1 MRRALLLVCAW
12 GLDALIGD
20 PRSLPHPIRWMGTLI
35 AWAENM
41 LRKRFPETPK
51 GERLGGMMMTL
62 TVLGITFTC
71 TVILLYMMEMIS
83 IVLNFAFSVVICA
96 YMLAPRSLRE
106 ESTAVQTALERADL
120 PGARKALSW
129 IVGRDTDRLDE
140 VGVARAAVETV
151 AENASDG
158 VIAPL
163 LYMAVLGPLGAVLY
177 KAVNTMDSMVGYHN
191 ERYEHW
197 GCAAARLD
205 DLVNFLPAR
214 ISGVLMCAAA
224 PLVGLNCGEAWR
236 ILRRDRLCHKSPN
249 SAHTEAACAGA
260 LGVQMGGP
268 SRYFGKVVDKPT
280 IGDDLRPLEAQDIF
294 RANRLMN
301 AAGLLTL
308 VLCCAASILLERV
321 GVTW

>member
-1 MRRALLLVCAW
+1 MSRALLLVCAW
-12 GLDALIGD
+12 GVDALIGD
-20 PRSLPHPIRWMGTLI
+20 PKNLPHPIRWMGTLI
-35 AWAENM
+35 AWAEKM
-41 LRKRFPETPK
+41 LRKCFPETPE
-51 GERLGGMMMTL
+51 GERLGGTAMTI
-62 TVLGITFTC
+62 TVLGIILIC
-71 TVILLYMMEMIS
+71 TAIMLYIAKKIS
-83 IVLNFAFSVVICA
+83 IFISFILSVVICA

-106 ESTAVQTALERADL
+106 ESTTVQTALERGDL

-129 IVGRDTDRLDE
+129 IVGRDTDCLDE
-140 VGVARAAVETV
+140 AGIARAAVETV

-197 GCAAARLD
+197 GRAAARLD

-224 PLVGLNCGEAWR
+224 PLVGLNCREAWR
-236 ILRRDRLCHKSPN
+236 IFCRDRLCHKSPN

-260 LGVQMGGP
+260 LGVQLGGP
-268 SRYFGKVVDKPT
+268 SRYFGQLVDKPT
-280 IGDDLRPLEAQDIF
+280 IGDGLRPVEAQDIH

-301 AAGLLTL
+301 AAGLLAL
-308 VLCCAASILLERV
+308 VLCCAASIVLERI